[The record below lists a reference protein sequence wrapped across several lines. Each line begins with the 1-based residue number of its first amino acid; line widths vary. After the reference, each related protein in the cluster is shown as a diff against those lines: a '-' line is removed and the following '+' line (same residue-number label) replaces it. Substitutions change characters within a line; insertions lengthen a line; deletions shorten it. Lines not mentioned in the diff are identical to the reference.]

1 MSTRGLSVQSMGWG
15 KQVIGGTDAFKS
27 LSEEFMESRDFKNA
41 NEDFKE
47 YVKTSNELQ
56 YSGIQEKL
64 MLDEEN
70 AQGQLTNAFY
80 NVEVM
85 LSDAQHFETADMPYG
100 ISATLAYKNSSEV
113 IGDDGDDCFGLRNV
127 TSTTNKKLA
136 KAISSIKEIG
146 YGDIILELYKRQQTG
161 KQGINYGTPVKDY

>member
-85 LSDAQHFETADMPYG
+85 LSDALHFETTDMSYG
-100 ISATLAYKNSSEV
+100 ISSTLACKNSSEV
-113 IGDDGDDCFGLRNV
+113 IDDDGFGLRNV